1 MTFKSLF
8 FSSSSQQI
16 SFFTFLN
23 ISCLNHQ
30 LFLLIF
36 APIYSVFFWEFIKK
50 RRDAH
55 EKIFSIVLST
65 CKQVTKIAFSRSFL
79 YSHRIFTSKGIFF
92 YGKFTLRENLLTH
105 WYIFLYFLFIFL
117 SRKSFSAQLS
127 LVKRGK
133 NIFFY
138 IFPQATAFFFQYKM
152 FYINFIKLCTLYEI
166 FQQIKKEWCIY
177 TNMWYKMK
185 TSVY

>member
-1 MTFKSLF
+1 MSESISSINYPLKWLLNHSF

-23 ISCLNHQ
+23 ISRLNHQ

-36 APIYSVFFWEFIKK
+36 APIYSVIFFWEFIKK

-79 YSHRIFTSKGIFF
+79 SSHRIFTAKGILFLRKIYFAREFTHTLIHFSLFSLHFPLAEKFF
-92 YGKFTLRENLLTH
+92 SSTFSCKERKKYFFLTFFH
-105 WYIFLYFLFIFL
+105 RQQHF
-117 SRKSFSAQLS
+117 SFS
-127 LVKRGK
+127 
-133 NIFFY
+133 
-138 IFPQATAFFFQYKM
+138 
-152 FYINFIKLCTLYEI
+152 IKCFT
-166 FQQIKKEWCIY
+166 
-177 TNMWYKMK
+177 
-185 TSVY
+185 